1 MSDIVAIQQ
10 LLNTYTEAA
19 SRGDFDTVVSTF
31 TDDGIWEI
39 AAFQAKFQGREAVKE
54 AQMSF
59 ATPMDYLVQINA
71 PGVIVV
77 DGDTA
82 TARSAIR
89 EGGKFKDKDE
99 SLEVLGHYADKIVR
113 TADGWKFAH
122 RLFEL
127 QGMHRF
133 PLLPAQQA

>member
-1 MSDIVAIQQ
+1 MSDQVAIQQ
-10 LLNTYTEAA
+10 ILNTYTEAA

-31 TDDGIWEI
+31 TADGIWEI
-39 AAFQAKFQGREAVKE
+39 LTFGAKFQGPQAIKE
-54 AQMSF
+54 AQMGF
-59 ATPMDYLVQINA
+59 AAPMDYLVQINA
-71 PGVIVV
+71 PGVITV
-77 DGDTA
+77 DGDSA

-99 SLEVLGHYADKIVR
+99 ALEVLGHYADTLVR

-122 RLFEL
+122 RVFEL

-133 PLLPAQQA
+133 PLLPAA

>member
-1 MSDIVAIQQ
+1 MSDIEAIQQ

-19 SRGDFDTVVSTF
+19 SRGDFDTVISTF
-31 TDDGIWEI
+31 TEDGIWEI
-39 AAFQAKFQGREAVKE
+39 LAFNARFEGAANVKA
-54 AQMSF
+54 AQMGF
-59 ATPMDYLVQINA
+59 AEPMDYLVQINA
-71 PGVIVV
+71 PGVIKV

-89 EGGKFKDKDE
+89 EGGKFRGKDE

-113 TADGWKFAH
+113 TQDGWKFAH
-122 RLFEL
+122 RVFEL

-133 PLLPAQQA
+133 PLLPAEG